1 MPFHRLYHYLIT
13 KTFKSMNKCELHFEQ
28 GTSDYFKNNR
38 IKEED
43 YKTAVEAKF
52 AEFFNMKNVC
62 FLFGSGT
69 SCPAIP
75 NMKDLLSKVDVAVKG
90 TDTEKLYN
98 RVKKKAKDNLE
109 EILGVLYS
117 GKFYAE
123 GLLGKV
129 RKNRFKCVK
138 LIKRIEEV
146 IFKEIN
152 IDFST
157 KIQKEVLETYQR
169 FYQKVALRNKDLS
182 RISVFTTNNDLY
194 NETALDSLN
203 IHYVDGFGG
212 GLHKYFNPS
221 LFNYTYSKRMDFN
234 VDKYEPVENMVYLYK
249 IHGSVNWIYDEN
261 SKNSFFNIMEV
272 NKLDG
277 YDTEKGVIIYPT
289 PTKQNKSLGAPYVD
303 LFREFQHKLLEHNTV
318 LFVIGYS
325 FSDQHV
331 NDIIYRALAT
341 NTTINV
347 VVINDIPSDKEICRI
362 DDKRIFK
369 LWGYENPLDKDNR
382 GEMHFF
388 SYIVN
393 NWLPNVNAFTQDE
406 EITKGFINKFNDL
419 QQQKIEAVF

>member
-1 MPFHRLYHYLIT
+1 
-13 KTFKSMNKCELHFEQ
+13 MNKYELHFEQ
-28 GTSDYFKNNR
+28 GTSDYFKENK

-43 YKTAVEAKF
+43 YKTAVQAKI
-52 AEFFNMKNVC
+52 AGLFNMKNVC

-75 NMKDLLSKVDVAVKG
+75 NMKVLLKKVEEAVIG
-90 TDTEKLYN
+90 TGTEKLYN
-98 RVKKKAKDNLE
+98 RIKKKANDNLE

-123 GLLGKV
+123 GVFDEGSKRSL
-129 RKNRFKCVK
+129 KCTK
-138 LIKRIEEV
+138 LIRIIENV

-157 KIQKEVLETYQR
+157 VTQREVLDTYQR

-194 NETALDSLN
+194 NETALDSMN
-203 IHYVDGFGG
+203 IHFVNGFGG
-212 GLHKYFNPS
+212 GLHKYFNPA
-221 LFNYTYSKRMDFN
+221 LFNYTYSKRMNLN

-249 IHGSVNWIYDEN
+249 IHGSVNWIYNE
-261 SKNSFFNIMEV
+261 SSHNSFFNIMEV
-272 NKLDG
+272 NKLNENDS
-277 YDTEKGVIIYPT
+277 ESGVIIYPT

-347 VVINDIPSDKEICRI
+347 VVINDISKDKEICKI

-369 LWGYENPLDKDNR
+369 LWGYENPMDTKNR

-388 SYIVN
+388 NYIVE

-406 EITKGFINKFNDL
+406 VITKEFVDKFKEL
-419 QQQKIEAVF
+419 QYQKKEAFLMGQTNLFG

>member
-1 MPFHRLYHYLIT
+1 
-13 KTFKSMNKCELHFEQ
+13 MNKYELHFEQ
-28 GTSDYFKNNR
+28 GTSDYFKENK

-43 YKTAVEAKF
+43 YKTAVQAKI
-52 AEFFNMKNVC
+52 AGLFNMKNVC

-75 NMKDLLSKVDVAVKG
+75 NMKVLLKKVEEAVIG
-90 TDTEKLYN
+90 TGTEKLYN
-98 RVKKKAKDNLE
+98 RIKKKANDNLE

-123 GLLGKV
+123 GVFDEGSKRSL
-129 RKNRFKCVK
+129 KCTK
-138 LIKRIEEV
+138 LIRIIENV

-157 KIQKEVLETYQR
+157 VTQREVLDTYQR

-182 RISVFTTNNDLY
+182 RISVFTINNDLY
-194 NETALDSLN
+194 NETALDSMN
-203 IHYVDGFGG
+203 IHFVNGFGG
-212 GLHKYFNPS
+212 GLHKYFNPA
-221 LFNYTYSKRMDFN
+221 LFNYTYSKRMNLN

-249 IHGSVNWIYDEN
+249 IHGSVNWIYNE
-261 SKNSFFNIMEV
+261 SSHNSFFNIMEV
-272 NKLDG
+272 NKLNENDS
-277 YDTEKGVIIYPT
+277 ESGVIIYPT

-347 VVINDIPSDKEICRI
+347 VVINDISKDKEICMI

-369 LWGYENPLDKDNR
+369 LWGYENPMDTENR

-388 SYIVN
+388 NYIVE

-406 EITKGFINKFNDL
+406 VITKEFVDKFKEL
-419 QQQKIEAVF
+419 QYQKKEAFLMGQTNLFG

>member
-1 MPFHRLYHYLIT
+1 
-13 KTFKSMNKCELHFEQ
+13 MNKYELHFEQ
-28 GTSDYFKNNR
+28 GTSDYFKENK

-43 YKTAVEAKF
+43 YKTAVQAKI
-52 AEFFNMKNVC
+52 AGLFNMKNVC

-75 NMKDLLSKVDVAVKG
+75 NMKALLKKVEEAVIG
-90 TDTEKLYN
+90 TGTEKLYN
-98 RVKKKAKDNLE
+98 RIKKKANDNLE

-123 GLLGKV
+123 GVFDEGSKRSL
-129 RKNRFKCVK
+129 KCTK
-138 LIKRIEEV
+138 LIRIIENV

-157 KIQKEVLETYQR
+157 VTQREVLDTYQR

-194 NETALDSLN
+194 NETALDSMN
-203 IHYVDGFGG
+203 IHFVNGFGG
-212 GLHKYFNPS
+212 GLHKYFNPA
-221 LFNYTYSKRMDFN
+221 LFNYTYSKRMNLN

-249 IHGSVNWIYDEN
+249 IHGSVNWIYNE
-261 SKNSFFNIMEV
+261 SSHNSFFNIMEV
-272 NKLDG
+272 NKLN
-277 YDTEKGVIIYPT
+277 EKDSESGVIIYPT

-347 VVINDIPSDKEICRI
+347 VVIND
-362 DDKRIFK
+362 
-369 LWGYENPLDKDNR
+369 
-382 GEMHFF
+382 
-388 SYIVN
+388 
-393 NWLPNVNAFTQDE
+393 
-406 EITKGFINKFNDL
+406 
-419 QQQKIEAVF
+419 

>member
-1 MPFHRLYHYLIT
+1 
-13 KTFKSMNKCELHFEQ
+13 MNKYELHFKQ
-28 GTSDYFKNNR
+28 GASDYFKDNR

-43 YKTAVEAKF
+43 YKTAVQAKI
-52 AEFFNMKNVC
+52 AELFNMKNVC

-75 NMKDLLSKVDVAVKG
+75 NMKGLLQKVEETVKE
-90 TDTEKLYN
+90 TDSEKLYYRIQN
-98 RVKKKAKDNLE
+98 KANDNLE
-109 EILGVLYS
+109 EVLGVLYS

-123 GLLGKV
+123 GIFEEESKRRL
-129 RKNRFKCVK
+129 KCTK
-138 LIKRIEEV
+138 LIKIIEEV

-157 KIQKEVLETYQR
+157 ERQLDVLDTYQR

-194 NETALDSLN
+194 NETALDSMN
-203 IHYVDGFGG
+203 IHYVNGFGG
-212 GLHKYFNPS
+212 GLHKYFNPA
-221 LFNYTYSKRMDFN
+221 LFNYTYSKRMDLN

-249 IHGSVNWIYDEN
+249 IHGSVNWVYDEE
-261 SKNSFFNIMEV
+261 SQNSFFNIMEV
-272 NKLDG
+272 NRLCG
-277 YDTEKGVIIYPT
+277 YEPENGVIIYPT

-347 VVINDIPSDKEICRI
+347 VVINDIPKEKEICQI
-362 DDKRIFK
+362 DDKRIFR
-369 LWGYENPLDKDNR
+369 LWGYENPLDKENR

-388 SYIVN
+388 NYIVD

-406 EITKGFINKFNDL
+406 EITKGFVNKFKEL
-419 QQQKIEAVF
+419 QQQKKEDALTGQVNLFD

>member
-1 MPFHRLYHYLIT
+1 
-13 KTFKSMNKCELHFEQ
+13 MNKYELHFEQ
-28 GTSDYFKNNR
+28 GTSDYFKENK

-43 YKTAVEAKF
+43 YKTAVQAKI
-52 AEFFNMKNVC
+52 AGLFNMKNVC

-75 NMKDLLSKVDVAVKG
+75 NMKALLKKVEKAVIG
-90 TDTEKLYN
+90 TGTEKLYN
-98 RVKKKAKDNLE
+98 RIKKKANDNLE

-123 GLLGKV
+123 GVFDEGSKRSL
-129 RKNRFKCVK
+129 KCTK
-138 LIKRIEEV
+138 LIRIIENV

-157 KIQKEVLETYQR
+157 VTQREVLDTYQR

-194 NETALDSLN
+194 NEIALDSMN
-203 IHYVDGFGG
+203 IHFVNGFGG
-212 GLHKYFNPS
+212 GLHKYFNPA
-221 LFNYTYSKRMDFN
+221 LFNYTYSKRMNLN

-249 IHGSVNWIYDEN
+249 IHGSVNWIYNE
-261 SKNSFFNIMEV
+261 SSHNSFFNIMEV
-272 NKLDG
+272 NKLNENDS
-277 YDTEKGVIIYPT
+277 ESGVIIYPT

-347 VVINDIPSDKEICRI
+347 VVINDISKDKEICKI

-369 LWGYENPLDKDNR
+369 LWGYENPMDTENR

-388 SYIVN
+388 NYIVE

-406 EITKGFINKFNDL
+406 VITKEFVDKFKEL
-419 QQQKIEAVF
+419 QYQKKEAFLMRQTNLFG

>member
-1 MPFHRLYHYLIT
+1 
-13 KTFKSMNKCELHFEQ
+13 MNKYKLHFKQ
-28 GTSDYFKNNR
+28 GTSDYFKDNR

-43 YKTAVEAKF
+43 YKTAVQAKI
-52 AEFFNMKNVC
+52 AELFNMKNVC

-75 NMKDLLSKVDVAVKG
+75 NMKGLLQKVEETVKE
-90 TDTEKLYN
+90 TDSEKLYHRIKN
-98 RVKKKAKDNLE
+98 KAKDNLE
-109 EILGVLYS
+109 DVLGVLYS

-123 GLLGKV
+123 GIFEEESKRRL
-129 RKNRFKCVK
+129 KCTK
-138 LIKRIEEV
+138 LIKIIEEV

-157 KIQKEVLETYQR
+157 ERQLDVLDTYQR

-194 NETALDSLN
+194 NETALDSMN
-203 IHYVDGFGG
+203 IHYVNGFGG
-212 GLHKYFNPS
+212 GLHKYFNPA
-221 LFNYTYSKRMDFN
+221 LFNYTYSKRMDLN

-249 IHGSVNWIYDEN
+249 IHGSVNWVYDEE
-261 SKNSFFNIMEV
+261 SQNSFFNIMEV
-272 NKLDG
+272 NRLCG
-277 YDTEKGVIIYPT
+277 YEPENGVIIYPT

-347 VVINDIPSDKEICRI
+347 VVINDIPKEKEICQI
-362 DDKRIFK
+362 DDKRIFR
-369 LWGYENPLDKDNR
+369 LWGYENPLDKENR

-388 SYIVN
+388 NYIVD

-406 EITKGFINKFNDL
+406 EITKGFVNKFKEL
-419 QQQKIEAVF
+419 QQQKKVDALTEQINLFG

>member
-1 MPFHRLYHYLIT
+1 
-13 KTFKSMNKCELHFEQ
+13 MNKYELHFEQ
-28 GTSDYFKNNR
+28 GTSDYFKENK

-43 YKTAVEAKF
+43 YKTAVQAKI
-52 AEFFNMKNVC
+52 AGLFNMKNVC

-75 NMKDLLSKVDVAVKG
+75 NMKALLKKVEEAVIG
-90 TDTEKLYN
+90 TGTEKLYN
-98 RVKKKAKDNLE
+98 RIKKKANDNLE

-123 GLLGKV
+123 GVFDEGSKRSL
-129 RKNRFKCVK
+129 KCTK
-138 LIKRIEEV
+138 LIRIIENV

-157 KIQKEVLETYQR
+157 VTQREVLDTYQR

-194 NETALDSLN
+194 NETALDSMN
-203 IHYVDGFGG
+203 IHFVNGFGG
-212 GLHKYFNPS
+212 GLHKYFNPA
-221 LFNYTYSKRMDFN
+221 LFNYTYSKRMNLN

-249 IHGSVNWIYDEN
+249 IHGSVNWIYNE
-261 SKNSFFNIMEV
+261 SGHNSFFNIMEV
-272 NKLDG
+272 NKLNENDS
-277 YDTEKGVIIYPT
+277 ESGVIIYPT

-347 VVINDIPSDKEICRI
+347 VVINDISKDKEICKI

-369 LWGYENPLDKDNR
+369 LWGYENPMDTENR

-388 SYIVN
+388 NYIVE

-406 EITKGFINKFNDL
+406 VITKEFVDKFKEL
-419 QQQKIEAVF
+419 QYQKKEAFLMGQTNLFG